1 MQYRKLGHTPYLVS
15 RICFG
20 SLTIGPLAGNLP
32 LGEGAAVIRE
42 ALERGINFIDTAQ
55 YYDNYPYIRKA
66 LSGWHKDVVIASKSY
81 ATTYY
86 GMANAVEEAR
96 IALGRDKI
104 DIFLLHEQR
113 SAQEV
118 LDHMPALEYLHDAK
132 AVGVVGACGI
142 STHNV
147 SAARIAAELPEIE
160 VLHAMMN
167 KEGIGINGGSRDEM
181 MAAMRAAHEA
191 GKGIYGMKAL
201 GGGSLMRRAQEM
213 LAWAFAQD
221 FMDSVAIGMKD
232 LSEVATNIGWFSGEE
247 PPEAEYIK
255 KVDHVLCID
264 ESMNCAACGRC
275 VRACGQGALSH
286 NGSRPIWDKS
296 KCLYC
301 GYCVPACPNFYI
313 SIC

>member
-1 MQYRKLGHTPYLVS
+1 LQYRKLGHTPYLVS

-32 LGEGAAVIRE
+32 LLEGAAVIRE
-42 ALERGINFIDTAQ
+42 ALERGVDFIDTAQ
-55 YYDNYPYIRKA
+55 YYDNYPYIREA
-66 LSGWHKDVVIASKSY
+66 LRGWNKDVIIASKSY
-81 ATTYY
+81 ATTYDE
-86 GMANAVEEAR
+86 MAKAVEEAR

-104 DIFLLHEQR
+104 EIFLLHEQR
-113 SAQEV
+113 SAQAV

-132 AVGVVGACGI
+132 TVNVVGACGI

-147 SAARIAAELPEIE
+147 SAALIAAELPEIE

-167 KEGIGINGGSRDEM
+167 KEGVGINGGSRDEM
-181 MAAMRAAHEA
+181 MAAMRAAREA

-201 GGGSLMRRAQEM
+201 GGGSLMQRAREM
-213 LAWAFAQD
+213 LDWAFAQD

-232 LSEVATNIGWFSGEE
+232 LSEVATNISWFLGEE
-247 PPEAEYIK
+247 PVEAKNIK
-255 KVDHVLCID
+255 KVEHVLRID
-264 ESMNCAACGRC
+264 ESLNCASCGRC
-275 VRACGQGALSH
+275 VQTCEQGALTH
-286 NGSRPIWDKS
+286 IGGRPIWDKA

-301 GYCVPACPNFYI
+301 GYCIPACPNFYI

>member
-1 MQYRKLGHTPYLVS
+1 LEYRKLGHTPYVVS

-20 SLTIGPLAGNLP
+20 SLTIGPLAGNLS
-32 LGEGAAVIRE
+32 LLEGAAVIRE
-42 ALERGINFIDTAQ
+42 ALERGVNFIDTAQ
-55 YYDNYPYIRKA
+55 YYDNYPYICEA
-66 LSGWHKDVVIASKSY
+66 LRGWDKEVIIASKSY
-81 ATTYY
+81 ATTYDE
-86 GMANAVEEAR
+86 MALAVEEAR

-113 SAQEV
+113 SAQAV

-167 KEGIGINGGSRDEM
+167 KEGIGINGGSRNEM
-181 MAAMRAAHEA
+181 IAAMCAAHKA

-201 GGGSLMRRAQEM
+201 GGGSLMQKAKEM
-213 LAWAFAQD
+213 LDWAFAQD
-221 FMDSVAIGMKD
+221 FMDSIAIGMKD
-232 LSEVATNIGWFSGEE
+232 LSEVATNIGWFLGQE
-247 PPEAEYIK
+247 PPEAKNIK

-264 ESMNCAACGRC
+264 ESINCANCGHC
-275 VRACGQGALSH
+275 VQTCEQGALSH
-286 NGSRPIWDKS
+286 IDGRPIWDKA

-301 GYCVPACPNFYI
+301 GYCIPACPNFYI